1 MSKSRSEPSASARPV
16 TVGDPAPDFALA
28 DQRGEMI
35 ELRRFR
41 GRTLILYFYPRD
53 HTVVCTTQACD
64 FRDSYEIFRQA
75 DAEILGI
82 SSDTSASHAMF
93 ADQHGLPFTLL
104 SDPGGLIRARYGVP
118 RLLGLLP
125 GRVTYVIDKQGIVRH
140 IIRSAFSTNRHI
152 RDALHAARQLQDDT
166 A

>member
-1 MSKSRSEPSASARPV
+1 MSDPV
-16 TVGDPAPDFALA
+16 VVGTPAPDFTLA
-28 DQRGEMI
+28 NQHGEMI

-41 GRTLILYFYPRD
+41 GRTVILYFYPRD

-64 FRDSYEIFRQA
+64 FRDSYEIFQQA

-93 ADQHGLPFTLL
+93 ADQHGLPFILL

-125 GRVTYVIDKQGIVRH
+125 GRVTYVIDKQGVVRQ
-140 IIRSAFSTNRHI
+140 IIRSAFSTNQHVRE
-152 RDALHAARQLQDDT
+152 ALHAARQLQDDT
-166 A
+166 E